1 MHPRRLRWPRRRLQQ
16 ESLWAKANSFLVVD
30 VTQLVKEWLNG
41 SANGGID
48 NDGIA
53 LVADTSTTYVV
64 LPSPSGIRFDELG
77 SHKQCPEFHAK
88 MQMIFDFLGE
98 LSTLVVTS
106 KCATLKG
113 ESERF
118 AGRSVPR
125 GADNFLAH
133 RRG

>member
-1 MHPRRLRWPRRRLQQ
+1 M
-16 ESLWAKANSFLVVD
+16 EKKEYFVSGVAAFAKR
-30 VTQLVKEWLNG
+30 
-41 SANGGID
+41 
-48 NDGIA
+48 
-53 LVADTSTTYVV
+53 
-64 LPSPSGIRFDELG
+64 IRFDELG

>member
-1 MHPRRLRWPRRRLQQ
+1 L
-16 ESLWAKANSFLVVD
+16 
-30 VTQLVKEWLNG
+30 
-41 SANGGID
+41 
-48 NDGIA
+48 
-53 LVADTSTTYVV
+53 
-64 LPSPSGIRFDELG
+64 LPSPSESVSMSLDPISSAPSFI
-77 SHKQCPEFHAK
+77 AK